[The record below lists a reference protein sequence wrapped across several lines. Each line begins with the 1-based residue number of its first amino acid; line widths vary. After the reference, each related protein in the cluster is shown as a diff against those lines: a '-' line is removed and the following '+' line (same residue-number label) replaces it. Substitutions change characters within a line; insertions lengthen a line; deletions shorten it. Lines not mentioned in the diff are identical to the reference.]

1 MSNSNATPLVMG
13 AWEDMGDGEF
23 VKKTLIE
30 TLPGWYWQ
38 DYSDGSGSMKAPDGR
53 SFFAYDRQPY
63 CSTGDIEYKDD
74 LFRLHNNRPAMRF
87 DYSIFGSGIKN
98 RSGNDNFRQFKI
110 AMEQNVLNNPTLFGL

>member
-38 DYSDGSGSMKAPDGR
+38 DYSDGSGCMKAPNGK
-53 SFFAYDRQPY
+53 SFFSYDRQPY
-63 CSTGDIEYKDD
+63 SLTGDIEYKND
-74 LFRLHNNRPAMRF
+74 LCSLRNNWT
-87 DYSIFGSGIKN
+87 IFS
-98 RSGNDNFRQFKI
+98 SGNGTSGEETFRQFKT
-110 AMEQNVLNNPTLFGL
+110 AMEQNVLNYPLLFNE